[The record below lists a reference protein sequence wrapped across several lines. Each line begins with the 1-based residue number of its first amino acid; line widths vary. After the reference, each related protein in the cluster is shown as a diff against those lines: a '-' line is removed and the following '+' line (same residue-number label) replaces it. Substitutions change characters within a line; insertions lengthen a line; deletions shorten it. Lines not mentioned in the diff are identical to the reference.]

1 MSASSTWYNA
11 ERVAIPGSVIL
22 STWKAEREAARA
34 ADAVR
39 NATTVYPTSSGTS
52 GSELYEWLT
61 AGGAL
66 SSAGPAVTERT
77 AMAIGAVYACI
88 GLIGGAI
95 ASLPLKIYRRNG
107 DARESITSD
116 LWWLL
121 NEQPTP
127 SMSAAVMWEYL
138 VWSLLLHGDAFA
150 KIVRQS
156 PNSKNISGFL
166 PVHPFAVQVVRVGD
180 RLAYAVKDPATQRT
194 ETLHQDDIL
203 HIPGLGFD
211 GLRGLSPLRYSA
223 KQAMGL
229 SLAADE
235 YSAKFFANGARP
247 DYVVTTPGKMDS
259 EQAKL
264 FRESWMARYSGL
276 QNAHIPAILTG
287 GGDVKTLSLNP
298 EDAQLI
304 QTRSFQA
311 ADIARFYGVPPHM
324 IGLMDKST
332 SFGTGIEQQS
342 IGFVK
347 YTLQRHLVKFE
358 QEINRKCFRTARNF
372 AEFST
377 AGLERGDYK
386 ARNEGYRIA
395 LGRAGEPAW
404 MTVNEVRK
412 LENLPPQA
420 GGDTLQTVSD
430 PADPADDPAQPGP
443 DA

>member
-1 MSASSTWYNA
+1 MRNGTTGLMSTWYNA

-22 STWKAEREAARA
+22 SNWKAQREAERA
-34 ADAVR
+34 AQVANV
-39 NATTVYPTSSGTS
+39 ATYPTSSGTS
-52 GSELYEWLT
+52 GSALYEWLT
-61 AGGAL
+61 SGGSF
-66 SSAGPAVTERT
+66 SSAGPPVTERT

-107 DARESITSD
+107 DSRESITSD

-138 VWSLLLHGDAFA
+138 TWSLLLHGDAFA
-150 KIVRQS
+150 RIRRASPMS
-156 PNSKNISGFL
+156 PNIAGFI
-166 PVHPFAVQVVRVGD
+166 PVHPFDVQVARNGD
-180 RLAYAVKDPATQRT
+180 RLAYIVKDVA
-194 ETLHQDDIL
+194 EALDQDDML

-211 GLRGLSPLRYSA
+211 GLRGLSPIRYSA

-229 SLAADE
+229 SLAADD
-235 YSAKFFANGARP
+235 YSARFFSNGARP
-247 DYVVTTPGKMDS
+247 DYVVTTPGKMDG

-264 FRESWMARYSGL
+264 FRESWMARYSGT

-304 QTRSFQA
+304 ETRSFQA

-324 IGLMDKST
+324 IGLVDKAT

-347 YTLQRHLVKFE
+347 YTLQRHLVKIE

-412 LENLPPQA
+412 LENLPPQD
-420 GGDTLQTVSD
+420 GGDTLQTFA
-430 PADPADDPAQPGP
+430 PAADATAQQG
-443 DA
+443 AAA